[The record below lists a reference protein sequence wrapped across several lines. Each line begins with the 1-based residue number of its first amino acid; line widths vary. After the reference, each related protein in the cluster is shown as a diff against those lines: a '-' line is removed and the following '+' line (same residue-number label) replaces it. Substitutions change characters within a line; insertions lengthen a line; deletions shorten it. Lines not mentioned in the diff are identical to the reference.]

1 MSTYFTKYV
10 RRSLSLVAISR
21 EIPFLL
27 CPNFRRVLISRLVG
41 KASLFFFCFHT
52 WHYDS
57 FRVTLQEKLLLHFVL
72 SREDALLELLSLR
85 EMHDDYI
92 LYIRSIFYDN
102 FERKLILMRRKLLT
116 ICSNLVKNL
125 KNFIYLELID

>member
-27 CPNFRRVLISRLVG
+27 CSNFRRVLISWERL
-41 KASLFFFCFHT
+41 AFFFCFHT

-92 LYIRSIFYDN
+92 LYIRSIFCDN